1 MTQLPVIAFSVA
13 PATATVAGSAAR
25 FSVRRIFCIGRNYAE
40 HAAEMGATVDRGNPV
55 FFCKP
60 ADALV
65 VDGADIPYPSAT
77 RELHHEVE
85 MVVAL
90 HSGGIDIA
98 EADALAHVFG
108 YAVGLDLTRRD
119 LQAVAKAK
127 GMPWDTAKAFDHSAP
142 LSAIRTAAEV
152 GHPQQAALTLEINGA
167 MRQQADI
174 SQMIFSVPEIIAR
187 LSRLFEL
194 KAGDLVFT
202 GTPAGVGPLVRGDV
216 VHARLAG
223 VAELRGRIA

>member
-1 MTQLPVIAFSVA
+1 MSSPGVSFSVV
-13 PATATVAGSAAR
+13 PASAAIAGSAAR
-25 FSVRRIFCIGRNYAE
+25 FPIRRVFCIGRNYAE
-40 HAAEMGATVDRGNPV
+40 HAAEMGASVDRGHPV

-60 ADALV
+60 ADAIV
-65 VDGADIPYPSAT
+65 ADGTDIPYPLAT
-77 RELHHEVE
+77 QELHHEVE

-90 HSGGIDIA
+90 HSGGTDIA
-98 EADALAHVFG
+98 EADAPTHVFG

-142 LSAIRTAAEV
+142 LSAIRAASAI
-152 GHPQQAALTLEINGA
+152 GHPRHASLTLEVNGVI
-167 MRQQADI
+167 RQQSDI
-174 SQMIFSVPEIIAR
+174 SQMIFSVPEILTR

-202 GTPAGVGPLVRGDV
+202 GTPAGVGPLARGDV
-216 VHARLAG
+216 FHARLTG
-223 VAELRGRIA
+223 IAELRGRIT